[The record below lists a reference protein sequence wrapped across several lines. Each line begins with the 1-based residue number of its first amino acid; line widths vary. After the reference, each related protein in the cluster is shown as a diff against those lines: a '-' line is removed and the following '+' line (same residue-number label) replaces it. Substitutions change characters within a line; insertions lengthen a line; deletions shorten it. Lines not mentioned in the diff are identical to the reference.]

1 MNEFGLI
8 GNPLQHSFSK
18 KYFTEKFQKEG
29 LTNCSFKLFPLN
41 TISELE
47 TILRSRN
54 DLKGLAVTIPYKVA
68 VLPYLDNIDN
78 AAVEVG
84 AVNCIRINKGK
95 LTGFNTDVIGF
106 EKSFVPLL
114 KNHHSKALILGTG
127 GASRAVQYVLKKLGI
142 PFLIVSRSAQHA
154 EQVNYNFITREVI
167 INYPVIINCTPVG
180 MFPNESTFPEI
191 PYQFLTERNYLYDLV
206 YKPEETLFLKEGRN
220 AGAVVK
226 NGMEMLIIQAEENWR
241 IWNDKILF

>member
-1 MNEFGLI
+1 MNEYGLI

-29 LTNCSFKLFPLN
+29 LTNCSFELFPLN

-47 TILRSRN
+47 AILHSHK

-68 VLPYLDNIDN
+68 VLPYLNNIDK
-78 AAVEVG
+78 AADEMG
-84 AVNCIRINKGK
+84 AVNCIRIDKEK

-106 EKSFVPLL
+106 EKSFAPLL
-114 KNHHSKALILGTG
+114 ENHHLKALVLGTG

-142 PFLIVSRSAQHA
+142 PFLIVTRSTPLA
-154 EQVNYNFITREVI
+154 EQVNYNFINREVI
-167 INYPVIINCTPVG
+167 INYPVIINCTPAG
-180 MFPNESTFPEI
+180 MFPNENTLPEI
-191 PYQFLTERNYLYDLV
+191 PYQYLTERNYLYDLV
-206 YKPEETLFLKEGRN
+206 YKPEETLFLKEGKK
-220 AGAVVK
+220 AGAIVK

-241 IWNDKILF
+241 IWNDKKLF